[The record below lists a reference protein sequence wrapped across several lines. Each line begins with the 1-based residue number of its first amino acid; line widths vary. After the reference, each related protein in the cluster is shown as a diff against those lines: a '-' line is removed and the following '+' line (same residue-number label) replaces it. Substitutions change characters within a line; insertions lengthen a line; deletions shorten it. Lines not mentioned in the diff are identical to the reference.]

1 MNEASFFNEEP
12 IKEEAASRR
21 GGGTSRGELTQKQ
34 LKKNPF
40 SSQMH
45 TGRESMNMTDQTYT
59 PDEKA
64 KQAIRKH
71 RLNNEGKN
79 LTSTNIKTYRL
90 QEGLT
95 P

>member
-40 SSQMH
+40 SSQMQVAK
-45 TGRESMNMTDQTYT
+45 ESVDIMAQTYT

-64 KQAIRKH
+64 KQAMRKH

-79 LTSTNIKTYRL
+79 LTSTNFKTQRL
-90 QEGLT
+90 QDGLT